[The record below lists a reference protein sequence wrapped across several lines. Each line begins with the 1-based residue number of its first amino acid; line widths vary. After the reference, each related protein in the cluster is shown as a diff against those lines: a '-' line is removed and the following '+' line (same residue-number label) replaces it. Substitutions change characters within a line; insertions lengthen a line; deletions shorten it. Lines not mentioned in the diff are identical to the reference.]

1 MSIGCSALY
10 FLDYRGKV
18 IINRDYRGDLPPNA
32 IDKFQ
37 RRLLEL
43 EDSLDVPVFRK
54 NGITYMWIHK

>member
-18 IINRDYRGDLPPNA
+18 IIHRDYRGDLPTNC

-43 EDSLDVPVFRK
+43 EDALDTPVFRK
-54 NGITYMWIHK
+54 AGMTYMWIHK